1 LKKLLM
7 VGLLGMGFSFGVGAM
22 PLCSAISNNLQAYIT
37 AGSCQALDTIFTF
50 TAGSYNG
57 GATGV
62 TAANVTANL
71 TQFQGAGIIEVG
83 FGFSPVSGT
92 GGTWNSAIT
101 IGYALSLCDATCTNP
116 SPGGFTPIG
125 AAPPNA
131 AFNGAQVQE
140 FTPFRDAGGNP
151 ILTNNFTGNNSNL
164 PLPTN
169 NTSNATLTN
178 SGNFPLLN
186 QSVTVVTTSGTGNLN
201 SIEDDVMQIFTPE
214 PTAMFLV
221 GGGLMLVGL
230 KIRKANRK

>member
-1 LKKLLM
+1 LKKILM
-7 VGLLGMGFSFGVGAM
+7 VGILGIGFSLGAGAM
-22 PLCSAISNNLQAYIT
+22 PLCSSISNNLQAYIT

-50 TAGSYNG
+50 SAGSYNG

-62 TAANVTANL
+62 TASNVTANL
-71 TQFQGAGIIEVG
+71 TQFSGSGIIEVG

-92 GGTWNSAIT
+92 GGTWNSPIT
-101 IGYALSLCDATCTNP
+101 IGYVLKLCDATCTNP
-116 SPGGFTPIG
+116 SPGGFTPVG
-125 AAPPNA
+125 TAPSNA
-131 AFNGAQVQE
+131 VFSGAQVQE

-151 ILTNNFTGNNSNL
+151 ILTNNFNGDNSSL

-178 SGNFPLLN
+178 SGNFPLAN
-186 QSVTVVTTSGTGNLN
+186 STVTVVTTSGTGNLN

-214 PTAMFLV
+214 PGAMFLV

-230 KIRKANRK
+230 KLKKANRK